1 MYRLRE
7 LERKDLTIINS
18 WRNDYELIEQLGAP
32 FRYINLEV
40 HQKWFD
46 FYMSNRGNQVRCA
59 IVEDNKDDI
68 LGLVSLVSVNQ
79 MNQSAELHIMIG
91 DKENQGKGIGSFAV
105 KEMLNHAFYNM
116 NLNRVELTVIEN
128 NKRAI
133 HLYEKNGFVYEGRK
147 RKARYK
153 GGKFMDML
161 MYAVLRDD
169 FRGGTLILSSFSK
182 VFLTLISPY
191 PLQLRLIGCAC
202 SR

>member
-1 MYRLRE
+1 
-7 LERKDLTIINS
+7 
-18 WRNDYELIEQLGAP
+18 
-32 FRYINLEV
+32 
-40 HQKWFD
+40 
-46 FYMSNRGNQVRCA
+46 MSNLGNQVRCV

-79 MNQSAELHIMIG
+79 MSQSAELHIMIG

-105 KEMLNHAFYNM
+105 KEMLNHAFFNM

-147 RKARYK
+147 RKLRYK
-153 GGKFMDML
+153 GGKYMSML
-161 MYAVLRDD
+161 IYDVLRND
-169 FRGGTLILSSFSK
+169 FTRGTLILSSFSK
-182 VFLTLISPY
+182 VFSTLINPY

>member
-1 MYRLRE
+1 
-7 LERKDLTIINS
+7 
-18 WRNDYELIEQLGAP
+18 
-32 FRYINLEV
+32 
-40 HQKWFD
+40 
-46 FYMSNRGNQVRCA
+46 
-59 IVEDNKDDI
+59 
-68 LGLVSLVSVNQ
+68 
-79 MNQSAELHIMIG
+79 
-91 DKENQGKGIGSFAV
+91 
-105 KEMLNHAFYNM
+105 MLFFNM

-169 FRGGTLILSSFSK
+169 FTGGTLILSSFSK
-182 VFLTLISPY
+182 VFSTLISPY

>member
-1 MYRLRE
+1 MYKLRE

-40 HQKWFD
+40 DQKWFD
-46 FYMSNRGNQVRCA
+46 CYMSNRGNQVRCA
-59 IVEDNKDDI
+59 IVEENKDDI

-79 MNQSAELHIMIG
+79 MNQTAELHIMIG

-105 KEMLNHAFYNM
+105 KEMLNHAFFNM

-169 FRGGTLILSSFSK
+169 FTGGYANPFFFFQSFLNSYMPLS
-182 VFLTLISPY
+182 TTTAPY
-191 PLQLRLIGCAC
+191 LVCL
-202 SR
+202 

>member
-1 MYRLRE
+1 
-7 LERKDLTIINS
+7 
-18 WRNDYELIEQLGAP
+18 
-32 FRYINLEV
+32 
-40 HQKWFD
+40 
-46 FYMSNRGNQVRCA
+46 MSNRGNQVRCA
-59 IVEDNKDDI
+59 IIEENKDDI

-105 KEMLNHAFYNM
+105 KEMLNHAFFNM

-133 HLYEKNGFVYEGRK
+133 HLHEKNSFVYEGRK
-147 RKARYK
+147 RKTRYK

-169 FRGGTLILSSFSK
+169 FTGGGTLILSSFSK
-182 VFLTLISPY
+182 VFSTLISPY

>member
-1 MYRLRE
+1 MYKLRE

-40 HQKWFD
+40 DQKWFD
-46 FYMSNRGNQVRCA
+46 LYMSNRGNQVRCA
-59 IVEDNKDDI
+59 IVEEKKDDI

-105 KEMLNHAFYNM
+105 KEMLNHAFFNM

-133 HLYEKNGFVYEGRK
+133 HLYEKG
-147 RKARYK
+147 
-153 GGKFMDML
+153 
-161 MYAVLRDD
+161 
-169 FRGGTLILSSFSK
+169 
-182 VFLTLISPY
+182 
-191 PLQLRLIGCAC
+191 QLEN
-202 SR
+202 